1 MNTATRI
8 ETNTPMT
15 LRFAGHIISAA
26 IVVATIVV
34 GLYVA
39 RLYYMYPRTDDA
51 YVRANSVGIAPHV
64 SGPITELPI
73 VDNQYVKQGDLLFVV
88 DPRPY
93 QSALDAAT
101 AKLQLTELNIKA
113 LEDAIRTAK
122 SDQVRLEAD
131 AAYATQYLKRI
142 EPLLAKHFVTANDV
156 FNARSRVSAAEAAV
170 QAARSDVG
178 KAQNQLGQYGDI
190 NALRKAAEAAVY
202 DAKLNVGY
210 CYVRAPYNGWVTNL
224 NIAEGQYANE
234 GREVVSLIDDRKWYV
249 IANFRE
255 TFLSHIQP
263 GMTAEVFILAYP
275 NKRFRGRVQGVGW
288 ALFQQNGA
296 TVEGLPQTEATL
308 NWVRLSQRFP
318 VRIVLEDRDPKFPF
332 RMGTTAVVTIQG
344 YRDQDQREQRS
355 TTMSAPVSGRLRRTG
370 VPASSSAWMVR
381 AAWSVAL
388 AGACAQ
394 LTKITH
400 RLSPRLGC
408 HDWRRRGRE
417 LSRQQP
423 ARHVHR
429 VAAGGCGTDDVSAQ
443 SGDVS
448 DRGSDCVVG
457 IGGDGWDTGRNAVAD
472 APVSVRDIFVL
483 DLPGNDS

>member
-8 ETNTPMT
+8 ETDTESSIT
-15 LRFAGHIISAA
+15 LRFAGHLLSAA
-26 IVVATIVV
+26 IVIAAVIVSV
-34 GLYVA
+34 YVA
-39 RLYYMYPRTDDA
+39 RLYYLYPRTDDA
-51 YVRANSVGIAPHV
+51 YVRANMVGIAPHV

-93 QSALDAAT
+93 QAALDAAT
-101 AKLQLTELNIKA
+101 AKLQLTELDIRA

-131 AAYATQYLKRI
+131 AAYDKQYLNRI

-170 QAARSDVG
+170 QAAHSDVS

-190 NALRKAAEAAVY
+190 NALRKAAEAALY
-202 DAKLNVGY
+202 DATLNVGY

-263 GMTAEVFILAYP
+263 GMSAEVFILAYP

-288 ALFQQNGA
+288 ALYQQNGA
-296 TVEGLPQTEATL
+296 TVEGLPQTEPTL

-318 VRIVLEDRDPKFPF
+318 VRVVLEDRDPKYPF
-332 RMGTTAVVTIQG
+332 RTGTTAVVTIQG
-344 YRDQDQREQRS
+344 FRDKDRNQSDQDSLQ
-355 TTMSAPVSGRLRRTG
+355 
-370 VPASSSAWMVR
+370 
-381 AAWSVAL
+381 
-388 AGACAQ
+388 
-394 LTKITH
+394 
-400 RLSPRLGC
+400 
-408 HDWRRRGRE
+408 
-417 LSRQQP
+417 
-423 ARHVHR
+423 
-429 VAAGGCGTDDVSAQ
+429 Q
-443 SGDVS
+443 SGH
-448 DRGSDCVVG
+448 
-457 IGGDGWDTGRNAVAD
+457 
-472 APVSVRDIFVL
+472 
-483 DLPGNDS
+483 

>member
-1 MNTATRI
+1 MNTATRYDT
-8 ETNTPMT
+8 ESSMP
-15 LRFAGHIISAA
+15 LRFAGHLLSAA
-26 IVVATIVV
+26 IVVATVVV

-39 RLYYMYPRTDDA
+39 RLYYLYPRTDDA

-73 VDNQYVKQGDLLFVV
+73 VDNQYVKQGDLLFIV

-93 QSALDAAT
+93 QSALDAAV

-131 AAYATQYLKRI
+131 AAYDKQYLNRI

-190 NALRKAAEAAVY
+190 NALRKASEAAVY

-234 GREVVSLIDDRKWYV
+234 GHQVVSLIDDRKWYV

-275 NKRFRGRVQGVGW
+275 NKRFRGRVQGLGW
-288 ALFQQNGA
+288 ALYQQNGA
-296 TVEGLPQTEATL
+296 TVEGLPQIDPTL
-308 NWVRLSQRFP
+308 NWVRLAQRFP

-332 RMGTTAVVTIQG
+332 RMGNTAVVTIQG
-344 YRDQDQREQRS
+344 FRDQDS
-355 TTMSAPVSGRLRRTG
+355 H
-370 VPASSSAWMVR
+370 
-381 AAWSVAL
+381 
-388 AGACAQ
+388 AQ
-394 LTKITH
+394 TIH
-400 RLSPRLGC
+400 
-408 HDWRRRGRE
+408 
-417 LSRQQP
+417 
-423 ARHVHR
+423 
-429 VAAGGCGTDDVSAQ
+429 
-443 SGDVS
+443 
-448 DRGSDCVVG
+448 
-457 IGGDGWDTGRNAVAD
+457 
-472 APVSVRDIFVL
+472 
-483 DLPGNDS
+483 